1 MDKFINGGSHQLPI
15 FIMLDHSEV
24 FNECVTRI
32 NQIINWKQKIIWVC
46 AQLLKLEQFNI
57 NILEK
62 SIQKGNE
69 KTIYQP
75 FEDRKSG
82 PLLKTY

>member
-1 MDKFINGGSHQLPI
+1 MDKFIKGGSHQLPI
-15 FIMLDHSEV
+15 SIMLDHSEA

-32 NQIINWKQKIIWVC
+32 NQIINWKQKIICVC
-46 AQLLKLEQFNI
+46 AQSLKLEQFNI

-62 SIQKGNE
+62 SIHKGNE

-82 PLLKTY
+82 PLLKTC